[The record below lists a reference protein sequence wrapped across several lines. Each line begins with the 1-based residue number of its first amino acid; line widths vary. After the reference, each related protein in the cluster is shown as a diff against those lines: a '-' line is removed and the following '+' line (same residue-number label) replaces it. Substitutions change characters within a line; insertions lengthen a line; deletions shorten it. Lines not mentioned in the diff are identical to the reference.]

1 MAGDEQRWRTSHSGE
16 CRISVTTTYLSQEVN
31 FQWTVVNWKNSP
43 ECLKN
48 KIDNKESKL
57 FSPVFPNA
65 NGSTW
70 QLHVVFPEKEANSKQ
85 TICFKCHC
93 LKPLPYDAQKECPLV
108 LGTLKLLDEA
118 EGKDVVCYT
127 LKDGCK
133 ISNAPVF
140 DTEAKDISAVP
151 DKMHLVANLSIV
163 GLEPLTEAQYQT
175 SFQSTDHRWLAKFLA
190 FLWADEDFAD
200 FTIEVEEQKFP
211 AHRLVLASRSP
222 VLRSLL
228 LTDMREKREG
238 KIVLSDVSASGWRI
252 FQKYLYTNAFSFP
265 KDGDVTE
272 LLEVLMLSDKYD
284 VHSLRN
290 VVEGEVISRMSADN
304 IVEVLEAS
312 VKFGL
317 FDLKEAGVDFLKRKW
332 ATLRT
337 SRKMMRWL
345 SGDCELA
352 QTMFEKLCF
361 SIV

>member
-1 MAGDEQRWRTSHSGE
+1 MAGDEQRCGTSLSGD
-16 CRISVTTTYLSQEVN
+16 RLISVTTTYVSQEVS

-57 FSPVFPNA
+57 LSPAFHNA
-65 NGSTW
+65 NGSIW
-70 QLHVVFPEKEANSKQ
+70 QLHVVFKEKEANNKQ
-85 TICFKCHC
+85 ALCFKCYC
-93 LKPLPYDAQKECPLV
+93 VKPLPYDAQKECPLV
-108 LGTLKLLDEA
+108 SGTLKLVDEA
-118 EGKDVVCYT
+118 GKNLVCYT

-133 ISNAPVF
+133 ISDAPVF
-140 DTEAKDISAVP
+140 DTETKDISAVP
-151 DKMHLVANLSIV
+151 VKMNLVANLSII
-163 GLEPLTEAQYQT
+163 GLEPLIEASHQK
-175 SFQSTDHRWLAKFLA
+175 SFQSPDHRCLDKFLA

-200 FTIEVEEQKFP
+200 LTIEVEDQKFP

-228 LTDMREKREG
+228 LTDMREKREA

-290 VVEGEVISRMSADN
+290 IVEGEVISRMTTDN

-332 ATLRT
+332 TTLRT

-345 SGDCELA
+345 SGDCDLA
-352 QTMFEKLCF
+352 QTLFEKLCI
-361 SIV
+361 SII